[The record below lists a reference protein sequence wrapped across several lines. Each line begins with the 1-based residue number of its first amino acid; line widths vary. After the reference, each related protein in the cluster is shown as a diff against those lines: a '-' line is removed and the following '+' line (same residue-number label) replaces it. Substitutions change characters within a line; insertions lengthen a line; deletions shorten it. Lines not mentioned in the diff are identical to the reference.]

1 MQNEKEKIEEAF
13 VWIKK
18 HKKQLYSAFADTSK
32 FSSDPFPTTIF
43 MAGCPGSGKTEIS
56 LRLAEAFQQ
65 KPVVIDADEI
75 RKIVPGYTGKNAYIF
90 QKAANKGVNFLY
102 DYARNKNL
110 NIIMDGTFA
119 YAGALDNIK
128 NSLKHDR
135 NVEIYFI
142 YQDPILSWNFTK
154 EREKKEKRNV
164 PKDIFVKSYVKS
176 IENVTNAK
184 KHFGSSIKLN
194 IIIKNFK
201 DELGS
206 LELNKDSIE
215 SYIPKKYNSEELKKL
230 LD

>member
-1 MQNEKEKIEEAF
+1 MQDEEKKIEDAF
-13 VWIKK
+13 IWIKN
-18 HKKQLYSAFADTSK
+18 HKKELYSAFADTSK
-32 FSSDPFPTTIF
+32 LSSDPLPTTVF
-43 MAGCPGSGKTEIS
+43 MAGCPGAGKTEIS

-65 KPVVIDADEI
+65 KPVIIDTDEI
-75 RKIVPGYTGKNAYIF
+75 RKIIPGYNGKNAYIF

-102 DYARNKNL
+102 DYARKKGL

-119 YAGALDNIK
+119 YAGALENIK
-128 NSLKHDR
+128 NSLKYNR

-142 YQDPILSWNFTK
+142 YQDPILSWDFTK

-164 PKDIFVKSYVKS
+164 PKDVFIKSYIKS

-184 KHFGSSIKLN
+184 KHFGSRIKLN
-194 IIIKNFK
+194 IIIKNFN

-215 SYIPKKYNSEELKKL
+215 SFIPKKYNNEELEKL
-230 LD
+230 LE